1 MKNRFLQVLLAVA
14 ALTAPPR
21 SSAAQTAPAGDAQN
35 GKRLYI
41 RDGCFQCHGY
51 AGQGGR
57 AGARIAAPKFTAQVL
72 ILYVRHPA
80 GDMPA
85 YTEKVLSDQEL
96 RDIFAYLKT
105 LPAARPSKEIPLL
118 DQLRDR

>member
-1 MKNRFLQVLLAVA
+1 MKNGLLLILLAAA
-14 ALTAPPR
+14 ALAAPQPD
-21 SSAAQTAPAGDAQN
+21 GDAEN
-35 GKRLYI
+35 GKRLFL

-85 YTEKVLSDQEL
+85 YTEKVLPDQEL
-96 RDIFAYLKT
+96 RDIFAYLKS
-105 LPAARPSKEIPLL
+105 LPAARPSREIPLL
-118 DQLRDR
+118 DQLHDR

>member
-1 MKNRFLQVLLAVA
+1 MKNGFLLILLAAA
-14 ALTAPPR
+14 ALAG
-21 SSAAQTAPAGDAQN
+21 PAGNAEN
-35 GKRLYI
+35 GKRLFVK
-41 RDGCFQCHGY
+41 DGCFQCHGY

-57 AGARIAAPKFTAQVL
+57 AGARIAAPRFTAEVL

-85 YTEKVLSDQEL
+85 YTEKIVPDQEL
-96 RDIFAYLKT
+96 RDIFAYLKS

>member
-1 MKNRFLQVLLAVA
+1 MKNGFLLILLAAA
-14 ALTAPPR
+14 AL
-21 SSAAQTAPAGDAQN
+21 AQPSGDAEN
-35 GKRLYI
+35 GKRLFL

-85 YTEKVLSDQEL
+85 YTEKVLPDQEL
-96 RDIFAYLKT
+96 RDIFAYLKS

>member
-1 MKNRFLQVLLAVA
+1 MKNGFLLILLAAA
-14 ALTAPPR
+14 AL
-21 SSAAQTAPAGDAQN
+21 AQPSGDAEN
-35 GKRLYI
+35 GKRLFL

-85 YTEKVLSDQEL
+85 YTEKVLPDQEL
-96 RDIFAYLKT
+96 RDIFAYLKS
-105 LPAARPSKEIPLL
+105 LPAARSSKEIPLL

>member
-1 MKNRFLQVLLAVA
+1 MKNGFLQVLLTVA
-14 ALTAPPR
+14 ALIGPQIAV
-21 SSAAQTAPAGDAQN
+21 AQTAPAG
-35 GKRLYI
+35 RLYL